1 MAQAN
6 VKLTVDATNATRALQ
21 GVQNKTNSLQK
32 SFGGLRTAIAGI
44 GITVLAKQAVNTAA
58 NFDKLNVRLKLLTKA
73 SGTFA
78 RSQEIA
84 ANAQKAFGL
93 SATEA
98 LAISTRLLCQIAQNE
113 DGTKA
118 FALADAPNL
127 QRELPE
133 NVLNEI
139 ELFLFDIKLD
149 IDTAKK
155 D

>member
-1 MAQAN
+1 MPNKRTIDLITESYGDQMSVRRKYEFKNSKGEKVVDLYFKPLTRYDRQKAQSATGTDEA
-6 VKLTVDATNATRALQ
+6 LTV
-21 GVQNKTNSLQK
+21 
-32 SFGGLRTAIAGI
+32 
-44 GITVLAKQAVNTAA
+44 
-58 NFDKLNVRLKLLTKA
+58 
-73 SGTFA
+73 
-78 RSQEIA
+78 
-84 ANAQKAFGL
+84 
-93 SATEA
+93 
-98 LAISTRLLCQIAQNE
+98 STQLLCQMAELE

-118 FALADAPNL
+118 FNIADAPNL